1 MLNSQAHGRCAFKPG
16 PPRVYGD
23 NQRFVQVVV
32 AEFSHL
38 VLHYP
43 ILLSK
48 DSETGA
54 FFCGA
59 MLGL

>member
-1 MLNSQAHGRCAFKPG
+1 MTNIVPLNSLIHRSL
-16 PPRVYGD
+16 RVYGAASARYGD

-32 AEFSHL
+32 AEFPQL

-48 DSETGA
+48 VADTGV
-54 FFCGA
+54 FF
-59 MLGL
+59 